1 LLVNFSILLHAKFS
15 VISCIRSYIA
25 LRLRLMLADSGV
37 ERYVAL
43 EELTAHKMGE
53 AGGACEK
60 GGSREVMI
68 NGQLSSLCNAV

>member
-1 LLVNFSILLHAKFS
+1 
-15 VISCIRSYIA
+15 
-25 LRLRLMLADSGV
+25 MLADHGV
-37 ERYVAL
+37 ERRIRVAL
-43 EELTAHKMGE
+43 EELTAHEMGE